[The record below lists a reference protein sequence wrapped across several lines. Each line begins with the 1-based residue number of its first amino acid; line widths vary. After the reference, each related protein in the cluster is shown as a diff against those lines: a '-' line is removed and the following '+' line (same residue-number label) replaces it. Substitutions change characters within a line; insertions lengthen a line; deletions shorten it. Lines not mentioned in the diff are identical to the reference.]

1 MESHKEENKKLITK
15 FLSNCEANNI
25 SSKRIDKY
33 TYQLNW
39 ISEKLSKHFGKAEK
53 EDIEKVVIAILQN
66 KEWSEWTKYDYQVA
80 VKKFYRWMNDG
91 ETCSKV
97 ASWIKP
103 RIKMNNSKM
112 PEDMLSEDD
121 IKKMIQFAPSSRDKA
136 YVMTL
141 YESGCRNGEMLSIQL
156 KHITFDKQGV
166 HLRVHG
172 KTGSRN
178 VFLILSSPYL
188 RDWIDNHPQS
198 DNPEAPLF
206 IMSDGKPLTQA
217 GSSALLIRISERA
230 NIKRKVNPHN
240 FRHSRA
246 TYLANKLTEA
256 QMKQYLGWT
265 QSSRMESVYVHLSGR
280 DTDNAILEMNGLKK
294 ESQKQEEKKL
304 KPKVCSRCDEVNKT
318 TSTFC
323 HKCGAILDLKTS
335 IDFEKQQDEEKDI
348 LHMFVKK
355 IVEKNPEL
363 ASETLE
369 KLPKDLLEKLKNL

>member
-1 MESHKEENKKLITK
+1 METYKEENQQLITK
-15 FLSNCEANNI
+15 FLSNCKANNI
-25 SSKRIDKY
+25 GYKRIDKY

-53 EDIEKVVIAILQN
+53 EDIEKVVIAIHEN

-80 VKKFYRWMNDG
+80 IKKFYRWMNDG
-91 ETCSKV
+91 ETCPKV
-97 ASWIKP
+97 VSWIKP

-141 YESGCRNGEMLSIQL
+141 YESGCRNGEMLSLKL
-156 KHITFDKQGV
+156 KHVTFDKQGV

-172 KTGSRN
+172 KTGSRR
-178 VFLILSSPYL
+178 VLLILASPYL
-188 RDWIDNHPQS
+188 RDWIDNHPKS
-198 DNPEAPLF
+198 DSPEAPLW
-206 IMSDGKPLTQA
+206 IMSNGEPLTQA
-217 GSSALLIRISERA
+217 GSSTLLVRISKRA

-246 TYLANKLTEA
+246 THLANSLTEA
-256 QMKQYLGWT
+256 QMKEYLGWT
-265 QSSRMESVYVHLSGR
+265 QASRMASVYVHLSGR
-280 DTDNAILEMNGLKK
+280 DTDKAILEMNGLQK
-294 ESQKQEEKKL
+294 ETKKQESKKL
-304 KPKVCSRCDEVNKT
+304 KPQSCSRCNEINKAT
-318 TSTFC
+318 AVFC

-348 LHMFVKK
+348 LHLFVKK

-363 ASETLE
+363 ASETIGE
-369 KLPKDLLEKLKNL
+369 LPKDLLEKLKNM